1 MKITVV
7 NTHPNPDSFTY
18 SLREAVVGK
27 LQELGHQVVDRDL
40 YTLQFNPV
48 LSLEEY
54 TDSMSGQFQEDVR
67 VEQEYIQ
74 WADCLVFIYPL
85 WWGTLPALL
94 KGYIDR
100 VFSYGFAYQLENG
113 EVQKMLT
120 GKKVILFTTMGNS
133 DGHYREVRMF
143 DAMSKTVD
151 EGIFDYVGMEV
162 LEHKYFASVTSVD
175 DETRKQMLED
185 AKAVVSKLVAS
196 S

>member
-1 MKITVV
+1 MKIAVV

-18 SLREAVVGK
+18 SLREAIVGK
-27 LQELGHQVVDRDL
+27 LQEMGHQVQDRDL

-54 TDSMSGQFQEDVR
+54 TATMTGEFQEDVK
-67 VEQEYIQ
+67 VEQEYIE
-74 WADCLVFIYPL
+74 WADYLIFIYPL

-100 VFSYGFAYQLENG
+100 VFAYGFAYQMDDGDVKKL
-113 EVQKMLT
+113 LT
-120 GKKVILFTTMGNS
+120 GKKAILFTTMGNS
-133 DGHYREVRMF
+133 DGHYREVQMY
-143 DAMSKTVD
+143 DAMNKTVD
-151 EGIFDYVGMEV
+151 EGIFEYVGIEV

-175 DETRKQMLED
+175 DETRKQMLEE
-185 AKAVVSKLVAS
+185 AKSIIAKLIAS